1 MAPPLPD
8 KGYPAQQLLPGH
20 DAPLTDPDAI
30 RDHAAIL
37 AAAQAAHDRR
47 AEAYPALVERGQLDA
62 AEAAADI
69 AAWAAL
75 VAEWR
80 WIITG
85 RGAPPA
91 SWTLFD
97 RIDAVDRAAD
107 RARLALSRNRRNAEL
122 QRQLDLYLA
131 MRWHLSRLRWG
142 DPEVHFMASVGH
154 AHRAALVACPTCER
168 RREDPRTASCT
179 RTDCGLPCPRSADSG
194 PRFAPAEERT
204 AA

>member
-1 MAPPLPD
+1 MPVLAPLR
-8 KGYPAQQLLPGH
+8 LLPGH
-20 DAPLTDPDAI
+20 DAPLTNPDAI

-47 AEAYPALVERGQLDA
+47 AEAYPALVERGQLAPDD
-62 AEAAADI
+62 AAADI

-75 VAEWR
+75 VAEWH
-80 WIITG
+80 WINTG

-107 RARLALSRNRRNAEL
+107 RARLALSRNRRNADL

-142 DPEVHFMASVGH
+142 DPEVHFMASIGH
-154 AHRAALVACPTCER
+154 AYRATLAACPTCER

-179 RTDCGLPCPRSADSG
+179 RTDCGLPHPRIQ
-194 PRFAPAEERT
+194 PAEERT

>member
-1 MAPPLPD
+1 MPPPLPV
-8 KGYPAQQLLPGH
+8 KSYPAISLLPGH

-47 AEAYPALVERGQLDA
+47 VEAYPALVERGQLGADD
-62 AEAAADI
+62 AAADI

-97 RIDAVDRAAD
+97 RIDAVDRAVD
-107 RARLALSRNRRNAEL
+107 RARLALSRNRRSAEL

-142 DPEVHFMASVGH
+142 EPEVHFMASVGH
-154 AHRAALVACPTCER
+154 AHRAQLVACPTCER

-179 RTDCGLPCPRSADSG
+179 RTDCGLPCPRPDH
-194 PRFAPAEERT
+194 RQTAPAEERT

>member
-1 MAPPLPD
+1 MAR
-8 KGYPAQQLLPGH
+8 YPAQQLLSGH
-20 DAPLTDPDAI
+20 DAPLTDRDAI

-47 AEAYPALVERGQLDA
+47 AEAYPALVERGQLSADD
-62 AEAAADI
+62 AAADI

-75 VAEWR
+75 VAEWH

-85 RGAPPA
+85 RGEPPA

-97 RIDAVDRAAD
+97 RIDAVDRAVD
-107 RARLALSRNRRNAEL
+107 RARLALSRNRRNADL

-142 DPEVHFMASVGH
+142 DPEVHFMASIGH
-154 AHRAALVACPTCER
+154 AHRATLLACPTCER

-179 RTDCGLPCPRSADSG
+179 RTDCGLPHPRT
-194 PRFAPAEERT
+194 APAEERT